1 MMDENPELRWSFI
14 SKVYSI
20 LTLQLLLTV
29 AVVSV
34 VVFIPPV
41 ANFFNNYV
49 PDYVLGIVVV
59 FAQCSA
65 ELYHQK
71 HLLSYFFLLIF
82 NVSFALL
89 LGSFCAFLS
98 GKIYLEAVILTTT
111 AVVFILTLYTF
122 WAVKRGQDF
131 EFLNLFL
138 LRALL
143 VLFIIV
149 SIQFLFPLE
158 KFMSTMIIGAYIGS
172 IVYT

>member
-1 MMDENPELRWSFI
+1 MNMMDENPELRWSFI

-34 VVFIPPV
+34 FVFIPPV

-98 GKIYLEAVILTTT
+98 
-111 AVVFILTLYTF
+111 VF
-122 WAVKRGQDF
+122 
-131 EFLNLFL
+131 
-138 LRALL
+138 
-143 VLFIIV
+143 V
-149 SIQFLFPLE
+149 SIGKVHVNYDHCVFYYDLWV
-158 KFMSTMIIGAYIGS
+158 SC
-172 IVYT
+172 VY